1 MLNYRILLTILIFF
15 FITGCN
21 QDKPKLVKV
30 SGKII
35 LNGKPLTAGSINFHP
50 ASTNTFTKDNPSSIL
65 QEDGTFNMKTFPYGD
80 GVSPGE
86 YKITLAPQLASRI
99 SLPNLA
105 YPEKTNAKITVPEIG
120 LENFILDIGTLKTK

>member
-1 MLNYRILLTILIFF
+1 MNNYKTILSIAIVFF
-15 FITGCN
+15 MTACN

-30 SGKII
+30 NGKITF
-35 LNGKPLTAGSINFHP
+35 NGQPLTAGNINFHP

-65 QEDGTFNMKTFPYGD
+65 QEDGSFTMKTFPYGN

-105 YPEKTNAKITVPEIG
+105 YPEKTNAKITVPETG
-120 LENFILDIGTLKTK
+120 LENYILDIGTLKIK

>member
-1 MLNYRILLTILIFF
+1 MNNYKTILSIAIVFF
-15 FITGCN
+15 MTACN

-30 SGKII
+30 NGKITF
-35 LNGKPLTAGSINFHP
+35 NGQPLTAGSINFHP
-50 ASTNTFTKDNPSSIL
+50 ASTNAFTKDNPSSIL
-65 QEDGTFNMKTFPYGD
+65 QEDGSFTMKTFPYGN

-105 YPEKTNAKITVPEIG
+105 YPEKTNAKITVPETG
-120 LENFILDIGTLKTK
+120 LENFILDIGTLKIK

>member
-1 MLNYRILLTILIFF
+1 MFNYKILLLTPLVL
-15 FITGCN
+15 FITSCN

-30 SGKII
+30 NGKITF
-35 LNGKPLTAGSINFHP
+35 NGQPLTAGSINFHP

-65 QEDGTFNMKTFPYGD
+65 QEDGSFTMKTFPYGN

-105 YPEKTNAKITVPEIG
+105 YPEKTNAKITVPDTG

>member
-1 MLNYRILLTILIFF
+1 MLNYKILITIQIIFL
-15 FITGCN
+15 ITGCN

-30 SGKII
+30 NGKIKF
-35 LNGKPLTAGSINFHP
+35 NGQPLTAGSITFHP

-65 QEDGTFNMKTFPYGD
+65 QEDGSFKMKTFPYGD

-105 YPEKTNAKITVPEIG
+105 YPEKTYAKISVPETG
-120 LENFILDIGTLKTK
+120 LENLILDIGTLKTK

>member
-1 MLNYRILLTILIFF
+1 MFNYKILFTLAVVF
-15 FITGCN
+15 FITACN

-30 SGKII
+30 NGKITY
-35 LNGKPLTAGSINFHP
+35 NGQPLTAGSINFHP

-65 QEDGTFNMKTFPYGD
+65 QEDGSFNMKTFPYGD

-105 YPEKTNAKITVPEIG
+105 YPEKTNVKIMVPEIG
-120 LENFILDIGTLKTK
+120 LENFILEIGSLKIK

>member
-1 MLNYRILLTILIFF
+1 MFNYKILFTIAVVF
-15 FITGCN
+15 FITACN

-30 SGKII
+30 NGKITY
-35 LNGKPLTAGSINFHP
+35 NGQPLTAGSINFHP

-65 QEDGTFNMKTFPYGD
+65 QEDGSFNMKTFPYGD

-105 YPEKTNAKITVPEIG
+105 YPEKTNVKIMVPEIG
-120 LENFILDIGTLKTK
+120 LENFILEIGSLKIK

>member
-1 MLNYRILLTILIFF
+1 MINYKISLTITVIL
-15 FITGCN
+15 FITACN

-30 SGKII
+30 
-35 LNGKPLTAGSINFHP
+35 NGKLTFNGQPLTAGSINFHP

-65 QEDGTFNMKTFPYGD
+65 QEDGSFNMKTFPYGD

-105 YPEKTNAKITVPEIG
+105 YPEKTNAKITVPETG
-120 LENFILDIGTLKTK
+120 LENFILDVGTLKIK

>member
-1 MLNYRILLTILIFF
+1 MFNYKILFTIAVVF
-15 FITGCN
+15 FITACN

-35 LNGKPLTAGSINFHP
+35 FNGQPLTAGSINFHP

-65 QEDGTFNMKTFPYGD
+65 QEDGSFNMKTFPYGD

-105 YPEKTNAKITVPEIG
+105 YPEKTNAKITVPETG
-120 LENFILDIGTLKTK
+120 LENFILEIGSLKIK

>member
-1 MLNYRILLTILIFF
+1 MFNYKILLLTPLVL
-15 FITGCN
+15 FITSCN

-30 SGKII
+30 NGKIT
-35 LNGKPLTAGSINFHP
+35 LDGQPLTAGSINFHP

-65 QEDGTFNMKTFPYGD
+65 QEDGSFTMKTFPYGN

-105 YPEKTNAKITVPEIG
+105 YPEKTNAKITVPDTG
-120 LENFILDIGTLKTK
+120 LENYILDIGTLKTK

>member
-1 MLNYRILLTILIFF
+1 MLNYRILLTILIVF

-30 SGKII
+30 SGKITF
-35 LNGKPLTAGSINFHP
+35 NGKPLTAGSINFHP

-65 QEDGTFNMKTFPYGD
+65 QEDGSFNMKTFPYGD

-105 YPEKTNAKITVPEIG
+105 YPEKTNAKITIPEIG
-120 LENFILDIGTLKTK
+120 LENFTLDIGTLKTK

>member
-1 MLNYRILLTILIFF
+1 MNNYKIILSIAIVFF
-15 FITGCN
+15 MTSCN

-30 SGKII
+30 NGKITF
-35 LNGKPLTAGSINFHP
+35 NGQPLTAGSINFHP

-65 QEDGTFNMKTFPYGD
+65 QEDGSFTMKTFPYGD

-105 YPEKTNAKITVPEIG
+105 YPEKTNANIIVPETG
-120 LENFILDIGTLKTK
+120 LENYILDIGTLKIK

>member
-1 MLNYRILLTILIFF
+1 MLNYRILLTILIVF

-30 SGKII
+30 SGKITF
-35 LNGKPLTAGSINFHP
+35 NGKPLTAGSINFHP

-65 QEDGTFNMKTFPYGD
+65 QEDGSFNMKTFPYGD

-105 YPEKTNAKITVPEIG
+105 YPEKTNAKITVSETG

>member
-1 MLNYRILLTILIFF
+1 MLNYRILLTILIVF

-30 SGKII
+30 SGKIT

-65 QEDGTFNMKTFPYGD
+65 QEDGSFNMKTFPYGD

>member
-1 MLNYRILLTILIFF
+1 MNNYNILLTIGIVF
-15 FITGCN
+15 FITACN

-30 SGKII
+30 NGKII
-35 LNGKPLTAGSINFHP
+35 FNGQPLSAGSINFNP

-65 QEDGTFNMKTFPYGD
+65 QEDGTFTMKTFPYGN

-105 YPEKTNAKITVPEIG
+105 YPEKTNAKITVPETG
-120 LENFILDIGTLKTK
+120 LENFILDIGTLKIK

>member
-1 MLNYRILLTILIFF
+1 M
-15 FITGCN
+15 TGCN

-30 SGKII
+30 NGKII
-35 LNGKPLTAGSINFHP
+35 FNGQPLTAGSINFHP
-50 ASTNTFTKDNPSSIL
+50 DSTNIFTKDNPSSIL
-65 QEDGTFNMKTFPYGD
+65 QEDGSFTMKTFPYGD

-105 YPEKTNAKITVPEIG
+105 YPEKTNAKIIVPETG
-120 LENFILDIGTLKTK
+120 LENFILDIGTLKIK

>member
-1 MLNYRILLTILIFF
+1 MLNYKILITIQIAFL
-15 FITGCN
+15 ITGCN

-30 SGKII
+30 NGKII
-35 LNGKPLTAGSINFHP
+35 FNGQPLTAGSINFHP

-65 QEDGTFNMKTFPYGD
+65 QEDGSFNMKTFPYGD
-80 GVSPGE
+80 GVSPGD

-105 YPEKTNAKITVPEIG
+105 YPEKTNAKIIVPETG
-120 LENFILDIGTLKTK
+120 LENYILDIGTLKTK

>member
-1 MLNYRILLTILIFF
+1 MFNYKILFTLAVVF
-15 FITGCN
+15 FITACN

-30 SGKII
+30 NGKITF
-35 LNGKPLTAGSINFHP
+35 NGQPLTAGSINFHP

-65 QEDGTFNMKTFPYGD
+65 QEDGSFNMKTFPYGD

-99 SLPNLA
+99 SLPNVA
-105 YPEKTNAKITVPEIG
+105 YPEKTNVKIMVPEIG
-120 LENFILDIGTLKTK
+120 LENFILEIGSLKIK

>member
-1 MLNYRILLTILIFF
+1 MYNYKILLTIPIVFS
-15 FITGCN
+15 ITACN

-30 SGKII
+30 NGKITF
-35 LNGKPLTAGSINFHP
+35 NGQPLTAGSINFHP
-50 ASTNTFTKDNPSSIL
+50 ALTNTFTKDNPSSIL
-65 QEDGTFNMKTFPYGD
+65 QEDGSFNMKTFPYGE
-80 GVSPGE
+80 GISPGE

-105 YPEKTNAKITVPEIG
+105 YPDKTNAKITVPDAG

>member
-65 QEDGTFNMKTFPYGD
+65 QEDGSFNMKTFPYGD

-105 YPEKTNAKITVPEIG
+105 YPEKTNAKITIPEIG
-120 LENFILDIGTLKTK
+120 LENFTLDIGTLKTK

>member
-1 MLNYRILLTILIFF
+1 MFNYKILILTPLVL
-15 FITGCN
+15 FITSCN

-30 SGKII
+30 NGKIT
-35 LNGKPLTAGSINFHP
+35 LNGQPLTAGSINFHP

-65 QEDGTFNMKTFPYGD
+65 QEDGSFNMKTFPYGD

-105 YPEKTNAKITVPEIG
+105 YPEKTNAKITVPETG
-120 LENFILDIGTLKTK
+120 LENFILDIETLKIK

>member
-1 MLNYRILLTILIFF
+1 MLNYRILLTILIVF
-15 FITGCN
+15 FIISCN

-30 SGKII
+30 SGKINF
-35 LNGKPLTAGSINFHP
+35 NGKPLTAGSIYFHP

-65 QEDGTFNMKTFPYGD
+65 QEDGSFNMKTFPYGD

-105 YPEKTNAKITVPEIG
+105 YPEKTNAKITVPETG
-120 LENFILDIGTLKTK
+120 LENFILDIGTPKTK

>member
-1 MLNYRILLTILIFF
+1 MFNYKILFTIAVVF
-15 FITGCN
+15 FITACN

-30 SGKII
+30 NGKITF
-35 LNGKPLTAGSINFHP
+35 NGQPLTAGSINFHP

-65 QEDGTFNMKTFPYGD
+65 QEDGSFNMKTFPYGD

-105 YPEKTNAKITVPEIG
+105 YPEKTKAKITVPETG
-120 LENFILDIGTLKTK
+120 LENFILDVGTLKIK

>member
-1 MLNYRILLTILIFF
+1 MFNYKILFTIAVVF
-15 FITGCN
+15 FITACN

-30 SGKII
+30 NGKITF
-35 LNGKPLTAGSINFHP
+35 NGQPLTAGSINFHP

-65 QEDGTFNMKTFPYGD
+65 QEDGSFNMKTFPYGD

-105 YPEKTNAKITVPEIG
+105 YLEKTNVKIMVPEIG
-120 LENFILDIGTLKTK
+120 LENFILEIGSLKIK

>member
-1 MLNYRILLTILIFF
+1 MNNYKILLTIAIVF
-15 FITGCN
+15 FITSCN

-30 SGKII
+30 SGKITF
-35 LNGKPLTAGSINFHP
+35 NGQPLTAGSINFHP

-65 QEDGTFNMKTFPYGD
+65 QEDGSFTMKTFPYGN

-105 YPEKTNAKITVPEIG
+105 YPEKTNAKITIPETG
-120 LENFILDIGTLKTK
+120 LENFTLDIGTLKIK

>member
-30 SGKII
+30 SGKIT

-65 QEDGTFNMKTFPYGD
+65 QEDGSFNMKTFPYGD

-105 YPEKTNAKITVPEIG
+105 YPEKTNAKITIPEIG
-120 LENFILDIGTLKTK
+120 LENFTLDIGTLKTK

>member
-1 MLNYRILLTILIFF
+1 MLNYRILLTILIVF
-15 FITGCN
+15 FIIGCN

-65 QEDGTFNMKTFPYGD
+65 QEDGSFNMKTFPYGD

-105 YPEKTNAKITVPEIG
+105 YPEKTNAKITIPEIG
-120 LENFILDIGTLKTK
+120 LENFTLDIGTLKTK

>member
-1 MLNYRILLTILIFF
+1 MLNYRILHTILIVF

-30 SGKII
+30 SGKIS

>member
-1 MLNYRILLTILIFF
+1 MFNYKKLFTIAVVF
-15 FITGCN
+15 FITACN

-30 SGKII
+30 NGKITF
-35 LNGKPLTAGSINFHP
+35 NGQPLTAGSINFHP

-65 QEDGTFNMKTFPYGD
+65 QEDGSFNMKTFPYGD

-105 YPEKTNAKITVPEIG
+105 YPEKTNAKITVPETG
-120 LENFILDIGTLKTK
+120 LENFILDVGTLKIK